1 MIIAP
6 SILSGNFTELGSTVE
21 MINSSKADWIHL
33 DIMDGVFVPNIS
45 FGFPVIKDI
54 SSIAKKPMDAH
65 LMIIDPDKYVP
76 LLREY
81 NVEYV
86 SVHYETCP
94 HLNRSL
100 QNIHS
105 CGMKAGVALNPHT
118 PVSNLEYIIEYSDF
132 VLIMSVN
139 PGFGGQSFIE
149 NSLRKISELREMAV
163 RLGKDLLIEAD
174 GGINLSNAARLK
186 NAGADAI
193 VVGNAIMSSP
203 DPSGTI
209 EKLKAI

>member
-33 DIMDGVFVPNIS
+33 DIMDGVFVPNVS
-45 FGFPVIKDI
+45 FGFPVIKNI
-54 SSIAKKPMDAH
+54 SSIAKKPLDAH
-65 LMIIDPDKYVP
+65 LMMIDPDKYVSI
-76 LLREY
+76 LHEY

-105 CGMKAGVALNPHT
+105 YGMKAGVALNPHT
-118 PVSNLEYIIEYSDF
+118 SASNLEYIIEYSDF
-132 VLIMSVN
+132 VLVMSVN

-163 RLGKDLLIEAD
+163 RLGTDLLIEVD
-174 GGINLSNAARLK
+174 GGINLSNAARVK

-193 VVGNAIMSSP
+193 VVGNTIMSSP
-203 DPSGTI
+203 NPLDTI